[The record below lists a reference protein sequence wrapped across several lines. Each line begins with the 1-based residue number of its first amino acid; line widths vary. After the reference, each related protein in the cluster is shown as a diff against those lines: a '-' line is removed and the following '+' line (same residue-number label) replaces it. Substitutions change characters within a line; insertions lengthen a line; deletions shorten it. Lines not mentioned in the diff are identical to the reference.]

1 VSRSDGAWRR
11 IHETPNGTEAGQP
24 GREVLEVLGAL
35 VGEDHCRAM
44 LVETAG
50 TVNTGEVVCEKTAA
64 TDAWI

>member
-1 VSRSDGAWRR
+1 VIPKGVEHKTSARA
-11 IHETPNGTEAGQP
+11 E
-24 GREVLEVLGAL
+24 
-35 VGEDHCRAM
+35 CRAM